1 MPQSSS
7 RRDRR
12 ESLTGADLSLFDA
25 IPDPVCIV
33 HFDDRVVRYANAALR
48 ETLGYA
54 PDEVIGQ
61 STALFYESAEA
72 FEAFGRAAQAAFAH
86 GTRYRGEWP
95 LRAKDGTVVWFDV
108 TSTPAG
114 SGEAAVAVSVLHDSS
129 RRRAAEDARR
139 ESDRTLATLLENLPG
154 AVYRCRND
162 RDWTMEVVTEGLQAV
177 TGYPPEVF
185 LEGGPVS
192 YGSLIHPDDRE
203 MVWSAVQAAVA
214 ERRPFRLTYR
224 VAAKG
229 GEERWV
235 WEQGAGVFAQDGR
248 LVAREGLIL
257 DVTER
262 RQLSDRAGQAQKLE
276 AIGQL
281 AGGVAHDFNN
291 LLTAILGYGE
301 LLLESLAEDD
311 PRRADVLE
319 IRQAGQNAAALT
331 QQLLAFSRRQI
342 LAPVVLDLNE
352 VVTRVQKM
360 LGRVIGEDVRL
371 VSHLQPGLPRVVADP
386 GQIEQILMHLAV
398 NARDAMP
405 SGGTLTIETRV
416 VALDGTAAEHAGALA
431 GDCVR
436 LTVHDT
442 GSGMDERTRA
452 HVFEPFF
459 TTKEQGHGTG
469 LGLATVYGIVQQS
482 GGAIWVES
490 EVGEGATF
498 TICLPPA
505 GEQPDA
511 GAKPPPAAAVRHATL
526 VLVEDDP
533 SVRGFAATVLRR
545 HGYTVLEAESGA
557 HAVDLV
563 SARGEPFDL
572 LVTDIVMPE
581 MNGRQLVDRLARM
594 GFAFRTLYMS
604 GYTANAIVHHGILDE
619 GLDFLPKP
627 FSVDALVQRVRAV
640 LER

>member
-1 MPQSSS
+1 M
-7 RRDRR
+7 
-12 ESLTGADLSLFDA
+12 
-25 IPDPVCIV
+25 
-33 HFDDRVVRYANAALR
+33 
-48 ETLGYA
+48 
-54 PDEVIGQ
+54 
-61 STALFYESAEA
+61 
-72 FEAFGRAAQAAFAH
+72 
-86 GTRYRGEWP
+86 
-95 LRAKDGTVVWFDV
+95 
-108 TSTPAG
+108 
-114 SGEAAVAVSVLHDSS
+114 
-129 RRRAAEDARR
+129 
-139 ESDRTLATLLENLPG
+139 
-154 AVYRCRND
+154 
-162 RDWTMEVVTEGLQAV
+162 
-177 TGYPPEVF
+177 
-185 LEGGPVS
+185 
-192 YGSLIHPDDRE
+192 
-203 MVWSAVQAAVA
+203 
-214 ERRPFRLTYR
+214 
-224 VAAKG
+224 
-229 GEERWV
+229 
-235 WEQGAGVFAQDGR
+235 
-248 LVAREGLIL
+248 
-257 DVTER
+257 
-262 RQLSDRAGQAQKLE
+262 
-276 AIGQL
+276 
-281 AGGVAHDFNN
+281 
-291 LLTAILGYGE
+291 
-301 LLLESLAEDD
+301 
-311 PRRADVLE
+311 
-319 IRQAGQNAAALT
+319 
-331 QQLLAFSRRQI
+331 
-342 LAPVVLDLNE
+342 
-352 VVTRVQKM
+352 
-360 LGRVIGEDVRL
+360 
-371 VSHLQPGLPRVVADP
+371 ADP
-386 GQIEQILMHLAV
+386 GQIEQILMNLAV